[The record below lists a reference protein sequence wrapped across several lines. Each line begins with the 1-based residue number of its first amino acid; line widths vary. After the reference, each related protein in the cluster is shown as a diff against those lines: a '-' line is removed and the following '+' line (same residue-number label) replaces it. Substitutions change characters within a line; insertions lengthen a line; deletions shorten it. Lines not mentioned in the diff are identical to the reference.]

1 MIISRSN
8 RGSRYGP
15 FLGQLAAEIDE
26 DRQTLLELMRRLGVG
41 VDHVKVIGGWAAEK
55 VGRLK
60 LNGRVLGYS
69 PLSRV
74 VEIEALTMA
83 VRGKLALWTAM
94 SQLAPTE
101 PRLTAAELNHLAE
114 RARRQQDELAKHH
127 RDAVREALGS

>member
-1 MIISRSN
+1 M
-8 RGSRYGP
+8 
-15 FLGQLAAEIDE
+15 EIDE
-26 DRQTLLELMRRLGVG
+26 DRQTLLELMRRLEVG
-41 VDHVKVIGGWAAEK
+41 VDHVKVIVGWAAEK
-55 VGRLK
+55 AGRLK

-101 PRLTAAELNHLAE
+101 PRLAAAELNHLAE